1 MKILVVNDDGIQSE
15 GLKRLV
21 ERTKKYGEVF
31 VVAPKYNQSATSH
44 KILVRGGFS
53 VEKINLFPGVEAYAI
68 DSTPADCVRFAHYHL
83 KCDFDLV
90 LSGVNKGYNLGFDI
104 FYSGTVAGATEAA
117 YTKRRGF
124 ALSANYKSLAGFEK
138 YFDEVM
144 ELLLSEEYWNKA
156 LVYNVN
162 FPIEPKGIKLAVQGD
177 TCFDTYF
184 EEKEG
189 LYYQLGTG
197 NLALDNNENS
207 DAYLTNRG
215 YVTITPLSGDRT
227 NQEVYNLLKGG
238 VKDGKR

>member
-1 MKILVVNDDGIQSE
+1 
-15 GLKRLV
+15 
-21 ERTKKYGEVF
+21 
-31 VVAPKYNQSATSH
+31 
-44 KILVRGGFS
+44 
-53 VEKINLFPGVEAYAI
+53 
-68 DSTPADCVRFAHYHL
+68 
-83 KCDFDLV
+83 
-90 LSGVNKGYNLGFDI
+90 
-104 FYSGTVAGATEAA
+104 VAGATEAA

-138 YFDEVM
+138 YFDDVM

-162 FPIEPKGIKLAVQGD
+162 FPIEPKGIKLSVQGD

-227 NQEVYNLLKGG
+227 NQEVYNILKGG

>member
-15 GLKRLV
+15 GLRVLV
-21 ERTKKYGEVF
+21 EKAKKYGEVL

-44 KILVRGGFS
+44 KILVIGGFS
-53 VEKINLFPGVEAYAI
+53 VEKIDLFPGVEAYAI
-68 DSTPADCVRFAHYHL
+68 DTTPADCVRFACYHL
-83 KCDFDLV
+83 NYDYDLV
-90 LSGVNKGYNLGFDI
+90 VSGVNKGYNLGFDI

-117 YTKRRGF
+117 YTKKHGF
-124 ALSANYKSLAGFEK
+124 AFSANYKSLAGFEK
-138 YFDEVM
+138 HFDEVM

-162 FPIEPKGIKLAVQGD
+162 FPVDPQGIKLAVQGD

-197 NLALDNNENS
+197 NLSLDNNEES
-207 DAYLTNRG
+207 DAYLIHRG
-215 YVTITPLSGDRT
+215 YTTITPLSGDRT
-227 NQEVYNLLKGG
+227 NHEVYNLLKGG
-238 VKDGKR
+238 RKDGKR